1 MYRCYEVVANVE
13 LDIEEIVDA
22 ILREY
27 EGTTIEDVNM
37 DLIYEYVDD
46 HITYMKGRNGAR
58 GIEIVGD
65 GPSITGF
72 YDYYGKGSYAD
83 IEEELNH
90 IRRERGVDC

>member
-1 MYRCYEVVANVE
+1 MFHCYEVVANVE

-22 ILREY
+22 IIREY
-27 EGTTIEDVNM
+27 DTTIEDVNM
-37 DLIYEYVDD
+37 DLIAEYVDD

-72 YDYYGKGSYAD
+72 YDYYGKGSYTD
-83 IEEELNH
+83 IEEELDR
-90 IRRERGVDC
+90 IKRERGVEV

>member
-1 MYRCYEVVANVE
+1 MFHCYEVVANVE

-22 ILREY
+22 IIREY
-27 EGTTIEDVNM
+27 DTTIEDVNM

-72 YDYYGKGSYAD
+72 YDYYGRGSYAD
-83 IEEELNH
+83 IEEELER
-90 IRRERGVDC
+90 IKRERGVEV

>member
-1 MYRCYEVVANVE
+1 MFHCYEVVANVE

-22 ILREY
+22 IIREY
-27 EGTTIEDVNM
+27 DTTIEDVNM
-37 DLIYEYVDD
+37 DLISEYVDD

-65 GPSITGF
+65 GPSISGF

-83 IEEELNH
+83 IEEELER
-90 IRRERGVDC
+90 IKRERGVEV

>member
-1 MYRCYEVVANVE
+1 MFHCYEVVANVE

-22 ILREY
+22 IIREY
-27 EGTTIEDVNM
+27 DTTIEDVDM

-46 HITYMKGRNGAR
+46 HITYMKGKNGAR

-65 GPSITGF
+65 GPSISGF

-83 IEEELNH
+83 IEEELER
-90 IRRERGVDC
+90 IKRERGVEV

>member
-1 MYRCYEVVANVE
+1 MFHCYEVVANVE

-22 ILREY
+22 IIREY
-27 EGTTIEDVNM
+27 DTTIEDVDM
-37 DLIYEYVDD
+37 DIIAEYVDD

-72 YDYYGKGSYAD
+72 YDYYGRGSYAD
-83 IEEELNH
+83 IEEELER
-90 IRRERGVDC
+90 IKRERGVEV

>member
-1 MYRCYEVVANVE
+1 MFHCYEVVANVE

-22 ILREY
+22 IIREY
-27 EGTTIEDVNM
+27 DTTIEDVDM
-37 DLIYEYVDD
+37 DLIAEYVDD

-83 IEEELNH
+83 IEEELDR
-90 IRRERGVDC
+90 IKSERGVEV

>member
-1 MYRCYEVVANVE
+1 MFHCYEVVANVE

-22 ILREY
+22 IIREY
-27 EGTTIEDVNM
+27 DTTIEDVDM
-37 DLIYEYVDD
+37 DLIAEYVDD

-72 YDYYGKGSYAD
+72 YDYYGNGSYAD
-83 IEEELNH
+83 IEEELDR
-90 IRRERGVDC
+90 IKRERGVEV